1 MRLPGFLKSSSL
13 DGNNSSAPELYP
25 CLREGSPAELPETAD
40 VRDALFELTP
50 EGDKAKEAAWRMLR
64 KKHGKSIK
72 NEEKR
77 QRRSSII
84 KKSAKKLKDTLS
96 CCTCTSETCKSYLK
110 RLFPFTRVLD
120 GYSGL
125 YDLPCDVIAGLTVGI
140 MHIPQGMAYA
150 LLTQLPPVYGLYTS
164 FFPVLIYFLFGTSKH
179 VSVGTFA
186 VVSLMVG
193 AVVDKGH
200 VAWQRK
206 ELKGAMRD
214 FQSGHNLTH
223 SFGEGSTL
231 QPEYLGAGGGSFG
244 DNSSAAH
251 GIWENIFRTR
261 HLSEL
266 EEIQVGYA
274 MAVTFTV
281 GVLQL
286 FLGMMRLGFLT
297 TFLSDP
303 LISGFTTGAAIHV
316 FSSQVKSAFGV
327 KVRRFSGPLKLL
339 FSYKDFLSKLTETNM
354 VTMTATVVAIMVL
367 IAIREG
373 INNNK
378 TFKKKMRGV
387 PIPGELMVII
397 AGTLLSQHFSLHQ
410 EHNVDIIGHIPKGFP
425 VASLTFIEYV
435 PDVIGESFAI
445 CVTSFAI
452 SFAIA
457 KILADKHNY
466 VVDPN
471 QELIAYGVSNVLGS
485 TCSSFC
491 SSASLSRSM
500 VQDGVGGKTQIVSL
514 ISSVLVVIVLLALGP
529 LFEDLPN
536 SILAAIIIVSLKG
549 LLKQFGE
556 LKRLWR
562 VSKIDFSVWLVT
574 FLATVFL
581 DVDLGLLIGLIYNL
595 VPILLR
601 TQQPYHCL
609 LGKLPDA
616 DIYVDLKVH
625 REASPLPGI
634 KIFQFQAP
642 LYFANMEHFKRA
654 LVEATGVDPL
664 YLRRLKEQLKDT
676 DMTLRHD
683 QVCMAASDSWPE
695 EKCDSHAHGTPV
707 NGRTVPE
714 NCETYA
720 IIIDGSSIQYV
731 DSVTVRV
738 LKEIVLE
745 YREVGVEVY
754 LGECKAPIRVMLDKS
769 GFYKQVYRRNV
780 CATIYHAVRVAQ
792 KSAAMSRE
800 TLDSCYDMSPD
811 QFLSEGGFVKLDIDS
826 MDSVD
831 RIMENPNLS

>member
-1 MRLPGFLKSSSL
+1 MHSMSIFQAAVD
-13 DGNNSSAPELYP
+13 DGD
-25 CLREGSPAELPETAD
+25 RE
-40 VRDALFELTP
+40 
-50 EGDKAKEAAWRMLR
+50 
-64 KKHGKSIK
+64 
-72 NEEKR
+72 
-77 QRRSSII
+77 RRSSII
-84 KKSAKKLKDTLS
+84 KKSAQKLKDTLS
-96 CCTCTSETCKSYLK
+96 CCACSGESWRKYLT
-110 RLFPFTRVLD
+110 RLFPFTRILD
-120 GYSGL
+120 GYSAL

-164 FFPVLIYFLFGTSKH
+164 FFPVLVYFFFGTSKH

-206 ELKGAMRD
+206 ELQGAMLD
-214 FQSGHNLTH
+214 IQSGHNISHRLD
-223 SFGEGSTL
+223 EASTL
-231 QPEYLGAGGGSFG
+231 EPGHLDTADATGGH
-244 DNSSAAH
+244 DNVSA
-251 GIWENIFRTR
+251 GIWETIFRTR

-266 EEIQVGYA
+266 EEIKVGYA

-281 GVLQL
+281 GLLQV

-316 FSSQVKSAFGV
+316 FSSQVKSAFGI
-327 KVRRFSGPLKLL
+327 KVQRFSGPLKLL
-339 FSYKDFLSKLTETNM
+339 FSYKDFFSKLMETNI
-354 VTMTATVVAIMVL
+354 VTVTATIVAIMFLV
-367 IAIREG
+367 AIREG

-378 TFKKKMRGV
+378 TFKKKLRGV
-387 PIPGELMVII
+387 PVPGELMVII
-397 AGTLLSQHFSLHQ
+397 AGTILSQHFSLHK
-410 EHNVDIIGHIPKGFP
+410 EHDVEVIGHIPKGFP
-425 VASLTFIEYV
+425 VASVTFMQYV

-457 KILADKHNY
+457 KILADKHGY

-471 QELIAYGVSNVLGS
+471 QELTAYGVSNILGS

-514 ISSVLVVIVLLALGP
+514 FSSILVVIVLLALGP
-529 LFEDLPN
+529 LFEFLPN

-549 LLKQFGE
+549 LFKQFGE

-562 VSKIDFSVWLVT
+562 VSKIDFRGLDSSVGSGLDPWPRGRG
-574 FLATVFL
+574 FEPQPSTVRAPTGW
-581 DVDLGLLIGLIYNL
+581 VGVSII
-595 VPILLR
+595 
-601 TQQPYHCL
+601 PYHCL

-654 LVEATGVDPL
+654 MVAATGVDPL
-664 YLRRLKEQLKDT
+664 YLRRLQEQLKDT
-676 DMTLRHD
+676 DMALRHD
-683 QVCMAASDSWPE
+683 QVSQSGNISMVLHVMHYLLREDAFVGGKLQDL
-695 EKCDSHAHGTPV
+695 
-707 NGRTVPE
+707 VPL
-714 NCETYA
+714 N
-720 IIIDGSSIQYV
+720 
-731 DSVTVRV
+731 
-738 LKEIVLE
+738 
-745 YREVGVEVY
+745 
-754 LGECKAPIRVMLDKS
+754 
-769 GFYKQVYRRNV
+769 N
-780 CATIYHAVRVAQ
+780 
-792 KSAAMSRE
+792 
-800 TLDSCYDMSPD
+800 
-811 QFLSEGGFVKLDIDS
+811 
-826 MDSVD
+826 
-831 RIMENPNLS
+831 